1 MAAAK
6 DSLLIQFRSK
16 DTRYGVTR
24 GTVKALSVE
33 LGLTETQV
41 VHIALS
47 RFAEETLANYE
58 PDDGALTARQVSAVR
73 KDAKAALATGE
84 LIDGQHLFK

>member
-24 GTVKALSVE
+24 GTVKALSAE

-47 RFAEETLANYE
+47 RFAEQTLPTYE
-58 PDDGALTARQVSAVR
+58 PDDGALTAKQVSALR
-73 KDAKAALATGE
+73 KDARASLAAGE
-84 LIDGQHLFK
+84 LIGGQHLFK